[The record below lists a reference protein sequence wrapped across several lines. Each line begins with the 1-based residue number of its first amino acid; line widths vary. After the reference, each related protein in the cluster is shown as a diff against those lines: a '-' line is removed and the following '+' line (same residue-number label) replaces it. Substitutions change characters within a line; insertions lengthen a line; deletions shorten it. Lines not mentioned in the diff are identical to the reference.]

1 MSLFEKPVQKPLAD
15 RMRPLDLDEFLGQ
28 DQLLGPGKA
37 LREAIEEGKAG
48 SLILFG
54 PPGVGKTTLALL
66 IARASNRNFE
76 QFSAVLNGIKD
87 VRAAVER
94 ADEVR
99 RMEGKGT
106 LLFVDEIHR
115 FNKAQQDAFLP
126 LVESGKVVLIGA
138 TTENPA
144 FSVIAPLLSRC
155 RVLQLS
161 GLAPDCVAEVIRRAL
176 DDAMRGLGKQA
187 LSIDDAAVERLTMLA
202 GGDAR
207 RALTIL
213 EACSNIT
220 DEGGTITVDSLTEA
234 AQHRTLI
241 HDKSGDQHYDLLSAF
256 HKSLRNSDVQAC
268 VYWMARMLEAGVDPL
283 QPARRMVAMAAEDIG
298 LADPMALQ
306 VATSALVAVQN
317 LGLPEG
323 RLPLTEAAIYLAQAP
338 KSNAVYRAI
347 SAATELVRE
356 GEQHQIPLQ
365 LRNAVTGL
373 AKELGHGVGYRYA
386 HDCEDGVAPMQCLPE
401 DLKGQVFFKPTG
413 RGFEAK
419 VIDRMASADHLR
431 EGRDE

>member
-1 MSLFEKPVQKPLAD
+1 MSLFEKPVHKPLAD
-15 RMRPLDLDEFLGQ
+15 RMRPADLDQYLGQ
-28 DQLLGPGKA
+28 AHLLGPGKS
-37 LREAIEEGKAG
+37 LRLAIESGKAG

-66 IARASNRNFE
+66 IAKASGRHFE

-87 VRAAVER
+87 VRAAVDR

-99 RMEGKGT
+99 RMEGKGS

-126 LVESGKVVLIGA
+126 LVESGKVVLVGA

-155 RVLQLS
+155 RVLQLHAL
-161 GLAPDCVAEVIRRAL
+161 GPENVGELLRAAL
-176 DDAMRGLGKQA
+176 TDSLRGLGKRRFTIQ
-187 LSIDDAAVERLTMLA
+187 DAAVEHLTLLA

-213 EACSNIT
+213 EACANIT
-220 DEGGTITVDSLTEA
+220 EDGAEITVETAQEA

-256 HKSLRNSDVQAC
+256 HKSLRNSDIQAG
-268 VYWMARMLEAGVDPL
+268 VYWMARMLEAGVDPM
-283 QPARRMVAMAAEDIG
+283 QPARRMIAVAAEDIG

-306 VATSALVAVQN
+306 VATSAMVAVQN

-338 KSNAVYRAI
+338 KSNAVLQAI
-347 SAATELVRE
+347 GAASELVRE
-356 GEQHQIPLQ
+356 GEQHDIPLH
-365 LRNAVTGL
+365 LRNAATGL
-373 AKELGHGVGYRYA
+373 ARQLGHGKGYRYA
-386 HDCEDGVAPMQCLPE
+386 HDCDDGVAPMQCLP
-401 DLKGQVFFKPTG
+401 DALVGRVFFAPTG

-419 VIDRMASADHLR
+419 IVDRMAAADQLR
-431 EGRDE
+431 KGERG